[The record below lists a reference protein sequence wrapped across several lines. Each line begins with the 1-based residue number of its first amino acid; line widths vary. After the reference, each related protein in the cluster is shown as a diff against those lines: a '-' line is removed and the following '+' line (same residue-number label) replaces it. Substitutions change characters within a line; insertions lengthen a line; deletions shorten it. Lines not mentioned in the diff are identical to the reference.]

1 MILPISAHHPIRD
14 AAFRLCDALRPTG
27 SHLHVRSC
35 RSKTAV
41 WQRRRG
47 NAGIAAQSTPIM
59 DQFEDYRDA
68 GLQEGFNASFTDT
81 SLPSHCTKCR
91 REEVQHA
98 AMITT
103 PHERPR
109 PGRRRLTMHHLPLG
123 LTQVLLFMFMVL
135 SVLCMP
141 TEAVEH
147 ADSHSRAVKG
157 HYVDGRIMFDQNPV
171 PQPTLLR
178 RKDPAS
184 TETASTTTA
193 AEASETSSLT
203 SLPRAFDGGFGTNY
217 TQPSCPT
224 FLRSMVNND
233 TFISCVPFSLLLQV
247 CHPSCRKLLPQS
259 FPQRTNLVFPRTP
272 CPFSTPAAPSP
283 PSPPSSTSPAP
294 SPSPP
299 AQPSCPPSPSPSA
312 PRAPAKTTTAAK
324 TRRSAKPTPASSPT
338 TSRTTPRV

>member
-1 MILPISAHHPIRD
+1 MN
-14 AAFRLCDALRPTG
+14 
-27 SHLHVRSC
+27 
-35 RSKTAV
+35 
-41 WQRRRG
+41 W
-47 NAGIAAQSTPIM
+47 
-59 DQFEDYRDA
+59 FEDHRDD
-68 GLQEGFNASFTDT
+68 GLQECFNASFTDT
-81 SLPSHCTKCR
+81 SLLSHHTKCR

-109 PGRRRLTMHHLPLG
+109 PGRRRLSTHHLPSSLI
-123 LTQVLLFMFMVL
+123 QIFLFMIMVL

-147 ADSHSRAVKG
+147 AGSHNRAVKS
-157 HYVDGRIMFDQNPV
+157 HYVEGRIMFDQNPV
-171 PQPTLLR
+171 PQPELLR
-178 RKDPAS
+178 REDPAS

-193 AEASETSSLT
+193 AEASETSSPGSPT
-203 SLPRAFDGGFGTNY
+203 TTSSLPRAFDGGFGTNY

-259 FPQRTNLVFPRTP
+259 CPPKTKLLFPRTP

-283 PSPPSSTSPAP
+283 PSPPSSTPPAP

-312 PRAPAKTTTAAK
+312 PPAPAKTTTTAK
-324 TRRSAKPTPASSPT
+324 TRRSAKPMPASSPT
-338 TSRTTPRV
+338 TSRTTPRA